1 MKAIVRKEFRQGR
14 AVLIFAIVMAGA
26 MLGARLL
33 LIRFGGGMDF
43 AGAPDANWRTA
54 HTQHDGQLM
63 VVMLALP
70 ALLALFAGVGLFA
83 SEAEHGVLPVLFM
96 LPFSRRRI
104 WAAKLL
110 AGVLLTALSSATVLL
125 AGKYLMPPLFPFR
138 GIIPWLDMALVALF
152 VLSVGLFVT
161 VLTPHVIGAA
171 MAAGALAVGLT
182 IAALL
187 VAGLA
192 GAPVLGYDALFD
204 MELWLALTT
213 PALLF
218 ASLRALVKGELLEWR
233 HTALSH
239 LPVLAAGLAVT
250 AGVVGLAGHAL
261 TRYDRGSVGE
271 ILSPPVALGARALP
285 LVVASHPVGYL
296 RTHILRGSDPE
307 EADLGIGWVPRVPPE
322 GSRLHYAGSR
332 YYAYRNRSAVVL
344 DLKTGREL
352 AVWRDSLL
360 NREPAGA
367 VSLDGRYGA
376 VAVAPTGLTWG
387 GLPYRRAARRLEVAD
402 LQSGRNLYSGTP
414 ESLLE
419 KSHEDDAVTALAWS
433 PSGEYLAFTTSS
445 GGGTGPLQVMRRD
458 GSGLRPIQ
466 LNGAEG
472 AWTWGPPDDGL
483 YVANSGA
490 LTRVSPDGS
499 FRRVWPDKGD
509 DGSRVRWLDVSG
521 FSPDGNW
528 FVFTANPA
536 PGGPSAR
543 GGRQPGRGLSPG
555 QGPMSGGAPGPSG
568 RGRRGDGEGPGPGG
582 GMRSPSAV
590 GEAKTMLVAVTP
602 DGEQSQLIWLADGT
616 WSASL
621 AWQSGVLHAL
631 LTAAQRSPKYPVT
644 TARLLRWRPGEERAT
659 ELAAALPYPDCLLV
673 ATGTGEVLLW
683 PLPRYMQNESG
694 QDVLVPPTV
703 GAMLVASSGALRPFP
718 DAARSLAFA
727 RDNTFITIGNEGRLI
742 TLGTY
747 RGRRA
752 VMATDFRTGA
762 QTKVYP

>member
-1 MKAIVRKEFRQGR
+1 MRAIVRKELRQGR
-14 AVLIFAIVMAGA
+14 VVLVFAIAMAGV
-26 MLGARLL
+26 MVGTRLL
-33 LIRFGGGMDF
+33 LVGLG
-43 AGAPDANWRTA
+43 AGLDLAGLPDAHWRTA
-54 HTQHDGQLM
+54 HTEYDHQFT

-96 LPFSRRRI
+96 LPLSRRRI

-110 AGVLLTALSSATVLL
+110 AGGLLTALSSAIVLL
-125 AGKYLMPPLFPFR
+125 AGKYLMPPLFPFL
-138 GIIPWLDMALVALF
+138 GIVPWLDMALVALF

-171 MAAGALAVGLT
+171 MAAGALVVGLT
-182 IAALL
+182 IVTLL
-187 VAGLA
+187 VVGLA

-204 MELWLALTT
+204 VELWLALTA

-218 ASLRALVKGELLEWR
+218 ASLRALVKGELLDWR
-233 HTALSH
+233 RTALSH
-239 LPVLAAGLAVT
+239 LPVLAAGLVVT

-271 ILSPPVALGARALP
+271 ILSLTTAPGARALP

-296 RTHILRGSDPE
+296 RTHILRGNDPE
-307 EADLGIGWVPRVPPE
+307 EADIGIGWVPRLPPK
-322 GSRLHYAGSR
+322 GSKLQYAGSR
-332 YYAYRNRSAVVL
+332 YYTYRNRSAVVL

-360 NREPAGA
+360 NGEPVGA

-387 GLPYRRAARRLEVAD
+387 GLPYRRAARRLEVSD
-402 LQSGRNLYSGTP
+402 LQSGRRLYSGTP
-414 ESLLE
+414 GPLLE
-419 KSHEDDAVTALAWS
+419 KIHGDDAVTALAWS

-445 GGGTGPLQVMRRD
+445 GGGPGTLQVMRRD
-458 GSGLRPIQ
+458 GSGLRTVP
-466 LNGAEG
+466 LDRAEG
-472 AWTWGPPDDGL
+472 AWTWGPPDDRL
-483 YVANSGA
+483 YVANRGV

-499 FRRVWPDKGD
+499 SGRVWPGKGD
-509 DGSRVRWLDVSG
+509 DGSRVGWLDVSG
-521 FSPDGNW
+521 FSPDGKW
-528 FVFTANPA
+528 FVFAASPT
-536 PGGPSAR
+536 PGG
-543 GGRQPGRGLSPG
+543 
-555 QGPMSGGAPGPSG
+555 
-568 RGRRGDGEGPGPGG
+568 GG

-590 GEAKTMLVAVTP
+590 GGANTTLVAVTP

-616 WSASL
+616 WCASL
-621 AWQSGVLHAL
+621 TWQSGVLYAL
-631 LTAAQRSPKYPVT
+631 VTAAQRSPEYPVT

-659 ELAAALPYPDCLLV
+659 ELAAALPYPNCLLV
-673 ATGTGEVLLW
+673 ARGRGEVLLW
-683 PLPRYMQNESG
+683 PLPGYMHNESG

-718 DAARSLAFA
+718 DAAKSLAFA
-727 RDNTFITIGNEGRLI
+727 RDNTFVTIDNQGRLI
-742 TLGTY
+742 TLGAY
-747 RGRRA
+747 RGKQA

>member
-1 MKAIVRKEFRQGR
+1 MRAIVRKELRQGR
-14 AVLIFAIVMAGA
+14 VVLVFAIAMAGA
-26 MLGARLL
+26 MVGARLL
-33 LIRFGGGMDF
+33 LIRLG
-43 AGAPDANWRTA
+43 AGLDLAGLPDAHWRTA
-54 HTQHDGQLM
+54 HTEYDHRFT
-63 VVMLALP
+63 VVVLALP
-70 ALLALFAGVGLFA
+70 ALLALFAGVGLLA

-110 AGVLLTALSSATVLL
+110 AGVLLTALSSAIVLL
-125 AGKYLMPPLFPFR
+125 AGKYLMPPLFPFL
-138 GIIPWLDMALVALF
+138 GIVPWLDMALVALF

-171 MAAGALAVGLT
+171 MAAGALVVGLT
-182 IAALL
+182 IATLL
-187 VAGLA
+187 VVGLA
-192 GAPVLGYDALFD
+192 GAPLLGYDALFD
-204 MELWLALTT
+204 VELWLALTT

-218 ASLRALVKGELLEWR
+218 ASLRALVKGELLDWR
-233 HTALSH
+233 RTALSH
-239 LPVLAAGLAVT
+239 LPVLAAGLVVT

-271 ILSPPVALGARALP
+271 ILSLTTAPGARALP

-296 RTHILRGSDPE
+296 RTHILRGNDPE
-307 EADLGIGWVPRVPPE
+307 EADLGIGWAPRLPSK
-322 GSRLHYAGSR
+322 GSELHYASSR
-332 YYAYRNRSAVVL
+332 YYTYRNRSAVVL

-360 NREPAGA
+360 NGEPVGA

-387 GLPYRRAARRLEVAD
+387 GLPYRRAARRLEVSD
-402 LQSGRNLYSGTP
+402 LQSGRRLYSGTP
-414 ESLLE
+414 GPLLE

-445 GGGTGPLQVMRRD
+445 GGGPGPLQVMRRD
-458 GSGLRPIQ
+458 GSGLRTIQ

-483 YVANSGA
+483 YVAISGV

-499 FRRVWPDKGD
+499 SRRVWPEKGGN
-509 DGSRVRWLDVSG
+509 GSRVGWLDVSG
-521 FSPDGNW
+521 FSPDGKW
-528 FVFTANPA
+528 FVFTASSA

-543 GGRQPGRGLSPG
+543 GGS
-555 QGPMSGGAPGPSG
+555 
-568 RGRRGDGEGPGPGG
+568 
-582 GMRSPSAV
+582 MRSPSAV

-602 DGEQSQLIWLADGT
+602 DGEQSQLVWLADGT

-621 AWQSGVLHAL
+621 AWQSGVLYAL
-631 LTAAQRSPKYPVT
+631 VTVAQRSPKYPVT

-659 ELAAALPYPDCLLV
+659 ELAAALPYPNCLLV
-673 ATGTGEVLLW
+673 ATGTGEMLLW
-683 PLPRYMQNESG
+683 PLPGYMHDESG
-694 QDVLVPPTV
+694 QDVLVPLTV
-703 GAMLVASSGALRPFP
+703 GAMLVESNGALRPFP

-727 RDNTFITIGNEGRLI
+727 RDNTFITIDNEGRLI
-742 TLGTY
+742 TLGAY